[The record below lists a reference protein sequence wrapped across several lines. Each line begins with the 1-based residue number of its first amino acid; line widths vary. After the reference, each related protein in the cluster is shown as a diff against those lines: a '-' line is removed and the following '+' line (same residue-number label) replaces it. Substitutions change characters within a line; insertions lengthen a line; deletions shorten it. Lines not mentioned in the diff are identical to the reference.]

1 MVTNRVKSGEAGQ
14 WPLLRILLTSHL
26 SFLALLWVLF
36 TVGIGLVIGGVALAT
51 PGRPDSIWHHAA
63 AQAPRWL
70 LFGLGIDAVN
80 THLRL
85 QLAHG
90 GTRRSYLGQTTAYT
104 VVLGGAAAALITVGY
119 LAERGLYALLGWPQ
133 RLSGES
139 LFATAGQ
146 YHVIFGTY
154 WLTFLMWT
162 VAGTLIALGFFRWN
176 MGGVLT
182 IPIGL
187 LLVVPAI
194 VAVGNSGL
202 PLISREA
209 AGHNPSIGV
218 LLIAFAALFAAGI
231 ALIWAIVRNVPMK
244 PASG

>member
-1 MVTNRVKSGEAGQ
+1 MTRS
-14 WPLLRILLTSHL
+14 PLLRILVSSHVA
-26 SFLALLWVLF
+26 FLFVLWALVVAG
-36 TVGIGLVIGGVALAT
+36 TGLVIGGVALFAD
-51 PGRPDSIWHHAA
+51 GRPESIWHHVAT
-63 AQAPRWL
+63 QAPRWL

-80 THLRL
+80 TYLRL

-104 VVLGGAAAALITVGY
+104 VVLGGTAAALITVGY

-139 LFATAGQ
+139 LFGTAGQ

-176 MGGVLT
+176 KGGVLA
-182 IPIGL
+182 IPIGVV
-187 LLVVPAI
+187 LVVPAF
-194 VAVGNSGL
+194 VAVSNSGL
-202 PLISREA
+202 PLIGREL
-209 AGHNPSIGV
+209 AGIDLSPGV
-218 LLIAFAALFAAGI
+218 LLAAFAGCFIAGI
-231 ALIWAIVRNVPMK
+231 ALIWAIVRDVPMK
-244 PASG
+244 PATQ